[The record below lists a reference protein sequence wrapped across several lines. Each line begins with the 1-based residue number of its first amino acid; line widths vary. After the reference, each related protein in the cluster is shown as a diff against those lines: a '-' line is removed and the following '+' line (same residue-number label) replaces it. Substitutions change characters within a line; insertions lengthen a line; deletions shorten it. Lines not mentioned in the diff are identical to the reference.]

1 MNTYLQ
7 HRARQTGLSMIELLI
22 ALAISSFLIIG
33 ITQIYIDNKRNYAFQ
48 QSQGEIQE
56 GNRFLSLIFDTYLN
70 KAGYSREPYHG
81 NEQVF
86 TSQTSTAYCEAF
98 KSGQTVTKAKK
109 GDGVCIRYS
118 QVRSEELDCAG
129 NKTATFEDSNP
140 FLKSAPV
147 VTAALYVTGQSLR
160 CQSGNTDAE
169 LMTGL
174 SGLRLEFGI
183 NPSNET
189 RITQTLSAA
198 DWDNSKGQ
206 ILQVRYEALI
216 ASANNQRG
224 KGDSAVLD
232 NWLKQAS
239 AAEKTLIQ
247 SADTGQLY
255 QIASNTVTLR
265 NLTP

>member
-1 MNTYLQ
+1 MKTHAQ
-7 HRARQTGLSMIELLI
+7 HPARQTGLSMIELLI

-56 GNRFLSLIFDTYLN
+56 GNRFISLLFDSYLN
-70 KAGYSREPYHG
+70 KAGYRREPYLAD
-81 NEQVF
+81 EEVF
-86 TSQTSTAYCEAF
+86 PAASPSYCEAF
-98 KSGQTVTKAKK
+98 KAGQKVTTSKT
-109 GDGVCIRYS
+109 GTGLCIRYS
-118 QVRSEELDCAG
+118 QLQSEELDCVG
-129 NKTATFEDSNP
+129 NKTAAFDDSNP
-140 FLKSAPV
+140 FLEKAPA
-147 VTAALYVTGQSLR
+147 VTIALYIDKGVLY
-160 CQSGNTDAE
+160 CQSGSTTAE

-189 RITQTLSAA
+189 RVTQTLSSA
-198 DWDNSKGQ
+198 DWDSSKGQ
-206 ILQVRYEALI
+206 ILQVRYEALV
-216 ASANNQRG
+216 ASTHNQRG

-239 AAEKTLIQ
+239 AEEKALIKA
-247 SADTGQLY
+247 ADTGQLY